1 METFTF
7 NLNFALLFANFLSF
21 NYTTL
26 NATLNATLNTTLNA
40 VYLFF
45 KVIFRKIK
53 INPHFLL

>member
-26 NATLNATLNTTLNA
+26 NATLNTTLNTTLNA
-40 VYLFF
+40 DLPLF
-45 KVIFRKIK
+45 
-53 INPHFLL
+53 